1 MRLSLITRCAVGSGL
16 LATCASAAQITKS
29 LSKSKTQRNLRS
41 TEPLVNT
48 PMLDAQDLFDYSMRV
63 NDLRWDDSYNYI
75 WYSDN
80 GPWSTRFTAWYVAGL
95 LYRNKGQDLSNAKAA
110 IENM

>member
-1 MRLSLITRCAVGSGL
+1 MNL
-16 LATCASAAQITKS
+16 LAQQK
-29 LSKSKTQRNLRS
+29 
-41 TEPLVNT
+41 PLANT
-48 PMLDAQDLFDYSMRV
+48 VTLDAQDLFDYSMRV
-63 NDLRWDDSYNYI
+63 NALRWDDSYNYI

>member
-1 MRLSLITRCAVGSGL
+1 MNFLT
-16 LATCASAAQITKS
+16 QKS
-29 LSKSKTQRNLRS
+29 LTNIL
-41 TEPLVNT
+41 T
-48 PMLDAQDLFDYSMRV
+48 LDAQDLFDYSMRV

-80 GPWSTRFTAWYVAGL
+80 GPWSTRFTAWYLAGL
-95 LYRNKGQDLSNAKAA
+95 LYRNEGQDLSNAKAA